1 MDTKARFAIV
11 DDDVAAMAN
20 LVKEIIDYPDF
31 VNVWTATTIEEAK
44 QKIGDVC
51 PDIIFCRYRTP

>member
-11 DDDVAAMAN
+11 DDDVAAMDN

-44 QKIGDVC
+44 QKIDK
-51 PDIIFCRYRTP
+51 